1 MKNFILGTLII
12 LGSSIQAQETSA
24 ELIKKV
30 EGFSHPESIIYDRE
44 NDVFYVSNIG
54 DTTPGDGFISKLD
67 SEGEIL
73 ELKFIEGLN
82 DPKGL
87 LLLDNKLYVT
97 DVTDFVEM
105 DIETGTITA
114 TIKVEGAG
122 GLNDITVDK
131 EGDIFI
137 SDSRKSS
144 IYINEGGKGVIKE
157 WMLGENLEFPNGLLA
172 VEDNIYVAAWG
183 QNTDGNLLQI
193 NKGTKEITKITT
205 DGIGNLD
212 GIQLNEKKTFYISDW
227 SNGDIHEIGTDG
239 EMKKIISSEKT
250 SGDILF
256 RNKENQLVLP
266 MNHQNSI
273 WWYQL

>member
-1 MKNFILGTLII
+1 MKNFILGVLII
-12 LGSSIQAQETSA
+12 LGSSMQAQENSA

-30 EGFSHPESIIYDRE
+30 EGFSHPESVVYDSK

-73 ELKFIEGLN
+73 ELKVIDGLN

-87 LLLDNKLYVT
+87 LLIDNKLFVT
-97 DVTDFVEM
+97 DVTNFVEM
-105 DIETGTITA
+105 DTETGTITA
-114 TIKVEGAG
+114 TIKVDGAE
-122 GLNDITVDK
+122 GLNDITVDS

-137 SDSRKSS
+137 SDNRKSS
-144 IYINEGGKGVIKE
+144 IYINKGAKGVIKE

-172 VEDNIYVAAWG
+172 VDENLYVAAWG
-183 QNTDGNLLQI
+183 QNTNGNLLQI
-193 NKGTKEITKITT
+193 NKETKEITQITT
-205 DGIGNLD
+205 QGIGNLD

-227 SNGDIHEIGTDG
+227 SNGDIYEIRTDG
-239 EMKKIISSEKT
+239 EMNKIISSEKT
-250 SGDILF
+250 SGDIIF
-256 RNKENQLVLP
+256 RKEENQLILP